1 MVLADGKSTPLGI
14 HVDSASPAEV
24 KLVGK
29 TLERLSRSKIKKM
42 KRLIADR
49 AYDSNGL
56 RKELKKQGIEP
67 VIPARKTSKC
77 ATDQDGRKLKR
88 YRNRWKIERTIAWIQ
103 NFRRIVTRYENRA
116 DLYEGFVHLACTM
129 ITLRRLF
136 PRAVYG

>member
-24 KLVGK
+24 KLVWK
-29 TLERLSRSKIKKM
+29 TFAGMPKKFKRKP

-49 AYDSNGL
+49 AYDSNAL
-56 RKELKKQGIEP
+56 RKELKEQKIEP
-67 VIPARKTSKC
+67 IIPARKTSRR
-77 ATDQDGRKLKR
+77 ATDQDGRKMKR

-103 NFRRIVTRYENRA
+103 NFRRIVTRYEQRA